1 MLLVLQKDVF
11 IENEAAQQ
19 CVTMRKRFS
28 TIMAVIWYT
37 RFWQNICSVESR
49 NVSPVFKVP

>member
-1 MLLVLQKDVF
+1 MLLVLQKSVF

-28 TIMAVIWYT
+28 TIMATIWYKS
-37 RFWQNICSVESR
+37 FWQNICPVENR
-49 NVSPVFKVP
+49 NV